1 MYIGDTW
8 CFLYVLDTILF
19 SKQTNRCMICILFFL
34 LKNTANK
41 YKKCQFNK
49 QTAS

>member
-19 SKQTNRCMICILFFL
+19 SKQTNRCMICIHFFFIEEL
-34 LKNTANK
+34 S
-41 YKKCQFNK
+41 K
-49 QTAS
+49 QVQEVPV